1 MLQTET
7 TVQTNT
13 KREDRFGGFSTT
25 ENRTKTLF
33 EPDFQPFTFGDEIPA
48 SSETAFEVEKQYTFD
63 TTSYTQQ
70 EQQREMSQ
78 PTVQKSYETEI
89 VASKE
94 AQIVAHK
101 DAQIVAKA
109 KLNARGKIL
118 VSVYSIIV
126 AIIVAFCVYSGVIVA
141 NLGSDISAKQQIVA
155 SQTQVIS
162 QLQDAYNSLGEDD
175 AIISQVGDEFKVPTI
190 ADTVSV
196 SDFEIMER
204 PEAKEE
210 TNWFEKFCESLKKL
224 FS

>member
-13 KREDRFGGFSTT
+13 KREDRFGGYSTT

-48 SSETAFEVEKQYTFD
+48 LSDTAFEIEKQYTFD

-70 EQQREMSQ
+70 EEKKEMAQ
-78 PTVQKSYETEI
+78 PTVQRSYETEI
-89 VASKE
+89 VAHKD

-126 AIIVAFCVYSGVIVA
+126 AIIVAFCIYSGVIVA
-141 NLGSDISAKQQIVA
+141 NLGNDISAKQQIVA
-155 SQTQVIS
+155 TESGVIS
-162 QLQDAYNSLGEDD
+162 QLQNAYNSLGEDD
-175 AIISQVGDEFKVPTI
+175 VIISQVGDEFKVPTS

-196 SDFEIMER
+196 SDFEMKER

-210 TNWFEKFCESLKKL
+210 TNWFEKFCNSLKKL